1 MQQGDLIHATSPA
14 IRASIGGKMKE
25 NIYIQVNE
33 DEKEISFLKSEAKKD
48 WKSAGRLMK
57 DIKSIDFYIKPHE
70 NKCYYLINQDFDG
83 SINLF

>member
-1 MQQGDLIHATSPA
+1 
-14 IRASIGGKMKE
+14 MKE

-33 DEKEISFLKSEAKKD
+33 DEKEISFLKATAKKE
-48 WKSAGRLMK
+48 WKLAGKLLK

-70 NKCYYLINQDFDG
+70 NKCYYLINQDFKG